1 MLSFVLVA
9 WQVPTHAADSLSH
22 CVAIEDAAARLACFD
37 AATGRPGR
45 SGLQRADTAVATAA
59 APAAASAPVSQATA
73 KPQTLPNRTP
83 EQAAAEF
90 GLSAAALAEERGV
103 NEISATVRS
112 VEQSALV
119 GRWVVTLDNGQVWEQ
134 RETGTD
140 ARRPKA
146 GEQVRIEQAALGSYL
161 LRVPGKG
168 THRVRRVR

>member
-1 MLSFVLVA
+1 MLLLVLA
-9 WQVPTHAADSLSH
+9 TWQIPAHAADPLSH
-22 CVAIEDAAARLACFD
+22 CVALEDAAARLACFD
-37 AATGRPGR
+37 AATGRPDR
-45 SGLQRADTAVATAA
+45 AGLQRADAAVATVA
-59 APAAASAPVSQATA
+59 APSSVSPATA
-73 KPQTLPNRTP
+73 MPQALPNRTP

-90 GLSAAALAEERGV
+90 GLSAAALAEGRGV

-112 VEQSALV
+112 VDQSAHV

-140 ARRPKA
+140 ARRPRA
-146 GEQVRIEQAALGSYL
+146 GEQVRIEQAALGSFL

>member
-1 MLSFVLVA
+1 MLLIVLA
-9 WQVPTHAADSLSH
+9 TWQVPTRAADSVSH
-22 CVAIEDAAARLACFD
+22 CVAIEDDASRLACFD
-37 AATGRPGR
+37 AATGRPDRAGT
-45 SGLQRADTAVATAA
+45 QRADTAVATVA
-59 APAAASAPVSQATA
+59 APASTSPAMA
-73 KPQTLPNRTP
+73 KPQAPSNRTP

-112 VEQSALV
+112 VDQSAHV
-119 GRWVVTLDNGQVWEQ
+119 GRWSVTLDNGQVWEQ

-140 ARRPKA
+140 VRRPKA
-146 GEQVRIEQAALGSYL
+146 GEQVQIERAALGSFL